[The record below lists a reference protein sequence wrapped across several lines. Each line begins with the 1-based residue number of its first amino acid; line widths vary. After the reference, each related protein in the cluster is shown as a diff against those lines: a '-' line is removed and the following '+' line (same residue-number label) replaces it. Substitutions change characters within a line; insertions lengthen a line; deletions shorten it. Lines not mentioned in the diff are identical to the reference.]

1 MSRRELREQIF
12 KMLFRIEF
20 HEGMEMEEQMQ
31 LFLEEEEEISKEDS
45 EYIRNKYENIVEH
58 LEEIDASVNEKA
70 KGWKTSRMAKVELS
84 LIRLAVYEIQYDEDI
99 PAGVAINEA
108 VELAKKHW
116 PQLRF
121 EEAKCHMEPTESWD
135 EFV

>member
-20 HEGMEMEEQMQ
+20 HEGMEMEEQMR

-58 LEEIDASVNEKA
+58 LEEIDASINEKE

-108 VELAKKHW
+108 VELAKKYGADSS
-116 PQLRF
+116 PAFINGVL
-121 EEAKCHMEPTESWD
+121 AK
-135 EFV
+135 FV

>member
-70 KGWKTSRMAKVELS
+70 KGWKTSRMAKVELL

-108 VELAKKHW
+108 VELAKKYGADSS
-116 PQLRF
+116 PAFINGVL
-121 EEAKCHMEPTESWD
+121 AK
-135 EFV
+135 FV

>member
-12 KMLFRIEF
+12 KILFRIEF

-108 VELAKKHW
+108 VEIAKKYGADSSPAFINGVLAK
-116 PQLRF
+116 L
-121 EEAKCHMEPTESWD
+121 A
-135 EFV
+135 

>member
-70 KGWKTSRMAKVELS
+70 KGWKTSRMAKEELS
-84 LIRLAVYEIQYDEDI
+84 LIRLAIYEIQYDEDI

-108 VELAKKHW
+108 VELAKKYGADSS
-116 PQLRF
+116 PAFINGVL
-121 EEAKCHMEPTESWD
+121 AK
-135 EFV
+135 FV

>member
-70 KGWKTSRMAKVELS
+70 KGWEN
-84 LIRLAVYEIQYDEDI
+84 I

-108 VELAKKHW
+108 VELAKKYGADSS
-116 PQLRF
+116 PAFINGVL
-121 EEAKCHMEPTESWD
+121 AK
-135 EFV
+135 FV

>member
-108 VELAKKHW
+108 VELAKKYGADSFTGH
-116 PQLRF
+116 LLM
-121 EEAKCHMEPTESWD
+121 EILAK
-135 EFV
+135 FV

>member
-20 HEGMEMEEQMQ
+20 HEGMEKEEQMQ

-108 VELAKKHW
+108 VELAKKYGADSS
-116 PQLRF
+116 PAFINGVL
-121 EEAKCHMEPTESWD
+121 AK
-135 EFV
+135 FV

>member
-58 LEEIDASVNEKA
+58 LEEIDASVNESQRLEDKPYG
-70 KGWKTSRMAKVELS
+70 KGGVIADPLSRL
-84 LIRLAVYEIQYDEDI
+84 
-99 PAGVAINEA
+99 
-108 VELAKKHW
+108 
-116 PQLRF
+116 
-121 EEAKCHMEPTESWD
+121 
-135 EFV
+135 

>member
-99 PAGVAINEA
+99 PAGVAINES
-108 VELAKKHW
+108 VELAKKYGADSS
-116 PQLRF
+116 PAFINGVL
-121 EEAKCHMEPTESWD
+121 AKLA
-135 EFV
+135 

>member
-108 VELAKKHW
+108 VELAKKYGADSS
-116 PQLRF
+116 PAFINGVL
-121 EEAKCHMEPTESWD
+121 AK
-135 EFV
+135 FA